1 MDNIGTNRIDFYGK
15 EVLYSIRD
23 NEVCWKLK
31 GDIFKRYT
39 DLHWFD
45 VNILWKDNTVQSLT
59 YMEVDKIKKV
69 KVWNKDNQYIGIDKS
84 NGRIV
89 YYDKTRYKLAK
100 SEGYVKAKVSF
111 YLPHIDID
119 TLLEVFDGSLFEVAN
134 VILGSCNTDEVEI
147 DIDTLIFILR
157 KVKDGVE

>member
-39 DLHWFD
+39 DLHWFNA
-45 VNILWKDNTVQSLT
+45 NILGKENTVQSLT

-84 NGRIV
+84 NGRII

-111 YLPHIDID
+111 YLPHIDIE
-119 TLLEVFDGSLFEVAN
+119 TLLWVFDESLFEVAN

>member
-1 MDNIGTNRIDFYGK
+1 MGNINRIDFYGK
-15 EVLYSIRD
+15 EILYSIRD
-23 NEVCWKLK
+23 EEVCWKIK

-39 DLHWFD
+39 DLRWFNL
-45 VNILWKDNTVQSLT
+45 NILGKDNTVQSLT

-69 KVWNKDNQYIGIDKS
+69 KVWNRDNQYIGIDKS

-111 YLPHIDID
+111 YLPHIDIE

-134 VILGSCNTDEVEI
+134 VLLGSCNTEDIEM
-147 DIDTLIFILR
+147 DIDTLVLILR
-157 KVKDGVE
+157 KVKEDK